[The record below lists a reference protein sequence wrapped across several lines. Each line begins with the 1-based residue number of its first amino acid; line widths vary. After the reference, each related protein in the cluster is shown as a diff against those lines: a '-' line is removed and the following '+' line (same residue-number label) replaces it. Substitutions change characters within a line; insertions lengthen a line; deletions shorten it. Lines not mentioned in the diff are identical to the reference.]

1 MKKENRRTV
10 NYFGMDIEILAS
22 HEYVATDANGKIFAF
37 EEKPM
42 PMKEE
47 AGWYS
52 KNGTFHKVVSR
63 TKGFEPWEESL
74 RYYPK
79 ESEAGE
85 RYF

>member
-1 MKKENRRTV
+1 MKKENMRTV
-10 NYFGMDIEILAS
+10 NYLGMDIEILAS
-22 HEYVATDANGKIFAF
+22 HEYVATDADGKIFAF

-52 KNGTFHKVVSR
+52 VSGTFHKVISH
-63 TKGFEPWEESL
+63 TNSFDEWIESL

-79 ESEAGE
+79 E
-85 RYF
+85 